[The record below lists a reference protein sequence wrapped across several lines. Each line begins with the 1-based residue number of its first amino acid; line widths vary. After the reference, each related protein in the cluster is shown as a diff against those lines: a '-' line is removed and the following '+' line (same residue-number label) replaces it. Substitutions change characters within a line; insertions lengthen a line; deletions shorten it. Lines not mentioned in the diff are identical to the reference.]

1 MKATKALVA
10 GLAIVGI
17 AALLRSSRLA
27 YSAQSDKAEIVEFDR
42 LLIDAYSSRDIDAVM
57 KFYIDDKDA
66 VFFEDTIPF
75 QFEGKRALGKF
86 NAGFFRW

>member
-1 MKATKALVA
+1 
-10 GLAIVGI
+10 
-17 AALLRSSRLA
+17 
-27 YSAQSDKAEIVEFDR
+27 
-42 LLIDAYSSRDIDAVM
+42 M